1 MIEFENKNINGIY
14 ASRFIASWLRVGGKL
29 NNGSDMNLFK
39 SWLRELG
46 LGKEDIEA
54 IRFLAVNGKL
64 ELQNSAKEF
73 IDKNTINK

>member
-1 MIEFENKNINGIY
+1 MVEFENQDSSGIFT
-14 ASRFIASWLRVGGKL
+14 SRFIASWLRVGGKL

-54 IRFLAVNGKL
+54 IRFLAANGKL

-73 IDKNTINK
+73 IDKNMINK

>member
-46 LGKEDIEA
+46 LDKEDIEA
-54 IRFLAVNGKL
+54 IRFLASNGKL
-64 ELQNSAKEF
+64 ELENSTERFLKEH
-73 IDKNTINK
+73 